1 MGVYLDK
8 GKYFFFIN
16 NVTFQLGTPLLGKNC
31 GYGTHFL
38 AEKRCVQ
45 NATLFWSELKKKP

>member
-8 GKYFFFIN
+8 GKYFSFIN

-45 NATLFWSELKKKP
+45 NATLFLF